1 MEWIK
6 YTIDTT
12 SAAEDDIAYM
22 LNSLGII
29 GVEIEDKV
37 PVGADENGGYF
48 GDVVPEM
55 PEDDHL
61 ARISFYLKKLD
72 RTKLTI
78 AYARIATTR
87 PIIP

>member
-37 PVGADENGGYF
+37 PV
-48 GDVVPEM
+48 
-55 PEDDHL
+55 
-61 ARISFYLKKLD
+61 
-72 RTKLTI
+72 
-78 AYARIATTR
+78 
-87 PIIP
+87 